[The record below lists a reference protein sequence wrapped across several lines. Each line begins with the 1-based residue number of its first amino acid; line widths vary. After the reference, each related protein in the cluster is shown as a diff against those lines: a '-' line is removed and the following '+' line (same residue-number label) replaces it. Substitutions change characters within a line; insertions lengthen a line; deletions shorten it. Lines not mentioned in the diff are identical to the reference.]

1 MTLLEDIIREVISS
15 NQKKPSV
22 PGVILETIIDMVNGV
37 IDVEATLP
45 YKQSSAVSSDVLES
59 VALSIVADIVDE
71 VMESNNR
78 QPSVP
83 GVVLQLITEMIT
95 NSDSNNNKE
104 QKATTT
110 PATTTQDGVIK
121 QQKQTAGDDHKIKR
135 FGPSEAQKQKDADQS
150 YRAGM
155 VCNYSCVSKSSH
167 F

>member
-1 MTLLEDIIREVISS
+1 MALLEEIIKEVISS

-45 YKQSSAVSSDVLES
+45 SRKSSSVSSYLLES

-71 VMESNNR
+71 VIQSNNR

-95 NSDSNNNKE
+95 NSDSNNNQE
-104 QKATTT
+104 RKASVSTTSMH
-110 PATTTQDGVIK
+110 DGVIR
-121 QQKQTAGDDHKIKR
+121 QQKQAAGDEKKKKLE
-135 FGPSEAQKQKDADQS
+135 PSEAQKQKDADNS
-150 YRAGM
+150 EPTRM
-155 VCNYSCVSKSSH
+155 VCDI
-167 F
+167 